1 MKNALIIAVLG
12 ICLLCSCAQQ
22 YAEPEISYENEAEQD
37 KYVIYSLSI
46 EYVYLRNL
54 LSHNKNP
61 IESIVVI
68 AETNDL
74 GEYWIENFVEDL
86 DNRDVPEEV
95 IEDWKAEARS
105 TEPLLRKFD
114 FSYKY
119 FLPTREEL
127 DTFDADNFFGEF
139 YIKYP
144 DSNGLISVSRI
155 GYDKARTTALIHV
168 IHSYG
173 TLGAN
178 YYFIVLEKKEGSWG
192 ISKRISTT
200 LS

>member
-1 MKNALIIAVLG
+1 MLG
-12 ICLLCSCAQQ
+12 KWTRKAINGAPCDT
-22 YAEPEISYENEAEQD
+22 YEPNYSDENEAEQD
-37 KYVIYSLSI
+37 EYVIYSLSI
-46 EYVYLRNL
+46 EYVYLLNL

-68 AETNDL
+68 GETNDL

-86 DNRDVPEEV
+86 DDRDVPEEV
-95 IEDWKAEARS
+95 IEDWKLEARS
-105 TEPLLRKFD
+105 IDPLIRKLD

-139 YIKYP
+139 YEKYP

-178 YYFIVLEKKEGSWG
+178 YYFILLEKKAGSWG

>member
-1 MKNALIIAVLG
+1 MLG
-12 ICLLCSCAQQ
+12 ICLLCGCGQQ
-22 YAEPEISYENEAEQD
+22 YVEPEISYENEAEQD
-37 KYVIYSLSI
+37 EYVIYSLSI
-46 EYVYLRNL
+46 EYVYLLNL

-68 AETNDL
+68 GETNDL

-86 DNRDVPEEV
+86 DDRDVPEEV
-95 IEDWKAEARS
+95 IEDWKLEARS
-105 TEPLLRKFD
+105 IDPLIRKLD

-139 YIKYP
+139 YEKYP

-178 YYFIVLEKKEGSWG
+178 YYFILLEKKAGSWG